1 MESVQVMKITGVIL
15 AGGMSRRLGQN
26 KVILPIDGEPM
37 INRVHR
43 RVSKIADHTIVIV
56 NNLKRVDEIELPEQV
71 KIITD
76 IHPNTATLGGI
87 FTGLSKSDTEWNI
100 VVACDMPFL
109 NVRLFKKMLA
119 LRHEY
124 DAVIPITNGY
134 PEPTHALYS
143 KACLP
148 AIERKLLEKDFKI
161 SKFLDEV
168 RVNFLTEN
176 QIAQI
181 DPETLSFFNVNTQDD
196 LSKAVSLIDQG
207 Y

>member
-1 MESVQVMKITGVIL
+1 MKITGIIL

-26 KVILPIDGEPM
+26 KVILPIGGEPL
-37 INRVHR
+37 INRVHH

-56 NNLKRVDEIELPEQV
+56 NNSQRADEIQLPEQV
-71 KIITD
+71 NIITD

-109 NVRLFKKMLA
+109 NVRLFNKMLA
-119 LRHEY
+119 LRYEV
-124 DAVIPITNGY
+124 DAVVPIANGY
-134 PEPTHALYS
+134 PEPTHAVYS

-148 AIERKLLEKDFKI
+148 AIERKLIEKDFKI
-161 SKFLDEV
+161 SKFFDEI

-181 DPETLSFFNVNTQDD
+181 DPETLSFFNVNTQHD
-196 LSKAVSLIDQG
+196 LSKALSLIEQG